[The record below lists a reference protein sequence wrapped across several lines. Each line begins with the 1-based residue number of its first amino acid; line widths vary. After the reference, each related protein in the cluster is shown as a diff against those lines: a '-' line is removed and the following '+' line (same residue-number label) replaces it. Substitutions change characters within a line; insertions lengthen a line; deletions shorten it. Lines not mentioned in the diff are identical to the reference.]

1 MDKTS
6 ILTGMKDPE
15 RTRSIILNAAF
26 HEVHRK
32 GFKAASLSD
41 ILARTDLTKG
51 ALYHHF
57 PNKSALGHALLDT
70 IEKGIMQRWIVPLH
84 ESADP
89 LACLQKITRDAV
101 EVMSLEEVGLG
112 CPLHNLAQEMS
123 SIDES
128 FRIKVAAMYDTW
140 RDGIAQALAEG
151 QKKGC
156 VNPRIDPSGAAL
168 FYIAALSG
176 CRGLAKNARSLEIL
190 LTCLK
195 SLCQYLETLR
205 S

>member
-1 MDKTS
+1 
-6 ILTGMKDPE
+6 MKDPE
-15 RTRSIILNAAF
+15 RTRSTILKAAF

-41 ILARTDLTKG
+41 ILARTNLTKG

-57 PNKSALGHALLDT
+57 PNKSALGHALLDA
-70 IEKGIMQRWIVPLH
+70 IEREIIRRWIAPLR

-101 EVMSLEEVGLG
+101 EVMTPEEVGLG

-123 SIDES
+123 SLDET
-128 FRIKVAAMYDTW
+128 FRIKVAALYDTW
-140 RDGIAQALAEG
+140 RDGIAQALADG
-151 QKKGC
+151 QKSGC
-156 VNPRIDPSGAAL
+156 VNPRIDPSEAAL

-176 CRGLAKNARSLEIL
+176 CRGLAKNARSPEIL
-190 LTCLK
+190 LTCLN
-195 SLCQYLETLR
+195 SLCHYLETLR
-205 S
+205 G